1 MTQWVGAAMPRKE
14 DRRMLLGRGRF
25 VGDLT
30 RPGLLHAAF
39 VRSPHAHARITR
51 IDPAAA
57 LRAAGVEQ
65 VLTAKSLGD
74 PYLLAILER
83 DEFVPTEMPILAG
96 DKVRFVG
103 EPVAVV
109 IADDAYRAEDA
120 AELVEV
126 DWDPQPAVASIET
139 AIAAGA
145 PRLHDHG
152 NCLVDLLMF
161 DDERLPQIFA
171 TAKATVSATFRSAR
185 VAALPLEGRACLA
198 EWDDRDDQLVMHVST
213 QVPHQVRSGVAQALQ
228 MPERSIRVIAP
239 DVGGGFGLK
248 CVVGREEVAVA
259 AAALRLRRPVRWIED
274 RQENL
279 TAAFHG
285 HEQRYQVRAAF
296 DAEGRILGLDAEVDC
311 DTGAYS
317 VFPFTCA
324 VEPLMAATE
333 LPGVYKVPAYRAR
346 GRAIATNKAPA
357 APYRGVS
364 RPQIVLV
371 MERLMEKA
379 AAALGLGPL
388 QVRRANLIGKHEFP
402 YTGVNQVTYDEG
414 SYRESLDLAE
424 RIVTEKAWAAERDML
439 RKAGQRAGIGYAC
452 FSERTAYGTSAMAVR
467 RMRMTPGYDTALVR
481 MDPTGEV
488 IVTTGTCGHGQGH
501 ETTFAQIVADRL
513 GVHPDQVRLRQ
524 GDTDLAS
531 YGWGTWGSRSVVIGG
546 GAARPGRG
554 RGGRTAAQDRRQP
567 AGGQPGRHRA
577 RRGPGPRPRRRHRGD
592 SDLRAG
598 QAGPFPGPPA
608 GRGPALRAGG
618 PGHVRPARH
627 RLQRLPRG
635 HGGDRPGHLCYP
647 AAPLPGRRG
656 LRRGHQPDGGRRAGA
671 RRRHAGR
678 GGRAARAGP
687 LRLRRPAGQRHLDG
701 LPGAHRSGNV
711 RRGHRPPADALQVQ
725 RDGREGDGGGR
736 HDRRPGRRP
745 GCHQRRDVRHRRA
758 LRPHPGAA
766 AGRERRAQRSRGY
779 PMKDLHDI
787 RLTVNGREHELV
799 VEARRTLAD
808 MLRHDLGYT
817 GTHLG
822 CEHGICGACTVILDG
837 APVRACLIFGVQADG
852 AEVRTVEGLADGE
865 QLSDLQQAF
874 SDHHALQC
882 GFCTPG
888 FLMLAEAYLAEDAT
902 QLTEEQARELVA
914 ANLCRCTGY
923 QGIIEA
929 VLATARARRSREPGG
944 RKPADQA

>member
-1 MTQWVGAAMPRKE
+1 MNGWVGAALPRKE

-39 VRSPHAHARITR
+39 VRSPHAHALVNKINGTVARQA
-51 IDPAAA
+51 P
-57 LRAAGVEQ
+57 GVECL
-65 VLTAKSLGD
+65 LTAESLGH
-74 PYLLAILER
+74 PYLLAMLER
-83 DEFVPTEMPILAG
+83 DEFVPTAMPVLAG

-120 AELVEV
+120 AELVKV
-126 DWDPQPAVASIET
+126 DWDPQPAVASMQAAT
-139 AIAAGA
+139 AAGA
-145 PRLHDHG
+145 PSLHDHG

-161 DDERLPQIFA
+161 DDDRLPEIFA
-171 TAKATVSATFRSAR
+171 GAAVSLSATFSSAR

-213 QVPHQVRSGVAQALQ
+213 QVPHQVRSGVAQALGL
-228 MPERSIRVIAP
+228 PERSIRVIAP

-259 AAALRLRRPVRWIED
+259 AAALRLRRPVRWTED

-285 HEQRYQVRAAF
+285 HEQQYQVRAAF
-296 DAEGRILGLDAEVDC
+296 AQDGRILGLDAEIDC

-317 VFPFTCA
+317 AFPFTCA

-379 AAALGLGPL
+379 AAALELGPL
-388 QVRRANLIGKHEFP
+388 QVRRVNLISKNEFP
-402 YTGVNQVTYDEG
+402 YTGVNKITYDEG

-424 RIVTEKAWAAERDML
+424 QIVTEKAWAAERAAL

-452 FSERTAYGTSAMAVR
+452 FSERTAYGTPTMSQR

-513 GVHPDQVRLRQ
+513 GVHPGQVRLRQ

-546 GAARPGRG
+546 GAA
-554 RGGRTAAQDRRQP
+554 
-567 AGGQPGRHRA
+567 
-577 RRGPGPRPRRRHRGD
+577 
-592 SDLRAG
+592 
-598 QAGPFPGPPA
+598 
-608 GRGPALRAGG
+608 
-618 PGHVRPARH
+618 
-627 RLQRLPRG
+627 
-635 HGGDRPGHLCYP
+635 
-647 AAPLPGRRG
+647 
-656 LRRGHQPDGGRRAGA
+656 
-671 RRRHAGR
+671 
-678 GGRAARAGP
+678 GRAADTVAGQ
-687 LRLRRPAGQRHLDG
+687 LRRIAASQLEVSPADIELAQGVARVRGDDQAAIPIPELAWLVHFQ
-701 LPGAHRSGNV
+701 AHRLAEDLRYGLEARATFDPPGTFSNACHAAMVVIDPGTCAIRLHRYLVIEDCGVVINPIVVDGQV
-711 RRGHRPPADALQVQ
+711 R
-725 RDGREGDGGGR
+725 GGVT
-736 HDRRPGRRP
+736 
-745 GCHQRRDVRHRRA
+745 Q
-758 LRPHPGAA
+758 GAA
-766 AGRERRAQRSRGY
+766 AALLERVRFDPEGQPVSATLMDY
-779 PMKDLHDI
+779 LAPTAAEMCAVDI
-787 RLTVNGREHELV
+787 VHLQTPSMFSE
-799 VEARRTLAD
+799 
-808 MLRHDLGYT
+808 T
-817 GTHLG
+817 GAKGMGEGGT
-822 CEHGICGACTVILDG
+822 IG
-837 APVRACLIFGVQADG
+837 APATVLG
-852 AEVRTVEGLADGE
+852 AINDA
-865 QLSDLQQAF
+865 LSDTDVRFDHIPVLPQDLSAALNQAG
-874 SDHHALQC
+874 AM
-882 GFCTPG
+882 P
-888 FLMLAEAYLAEDAT
+888 
-902 QLTEEQARELVA
+902 
-914 ANLCRCTGY
+914 
-923 QGIIEA
+923 
-929 VLATARARRSREPGG
+929 
-944 RKPADQA
+944 